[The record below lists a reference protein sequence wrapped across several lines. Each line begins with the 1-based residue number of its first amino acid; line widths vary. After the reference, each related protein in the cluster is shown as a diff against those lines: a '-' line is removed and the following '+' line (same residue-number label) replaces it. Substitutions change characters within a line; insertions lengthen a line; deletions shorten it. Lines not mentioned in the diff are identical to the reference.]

1 MPADAGAPPR
11 SIPLMPIAP
20 ADAGT
25 HASPRRLSALLV
37 RHWRAVVLL
46 MLCAYFVAGTFW
58 RAPWKADEPYSFG
71 IVINIIERGDWVVPN
86 VAFEP
91 FVEKPPL
98 MYWTGALAALALP
111 DMPPHE
117 AVRVAVLFWM
127 ALTCWAV
134 WRTARL
140 LRSEA
145 RDWRLRVGADL
156 ARGRPGLT

>member
-1 MPADAGAPPR
+1 MPADADARPR

-20 ADAGT
+20 AKAGT
-25 HASPRRLSALLV
+25 NVSPRRLSALLV
-37 RHWRAVVLL
+37 RRWRAVVVL

-71 IVINIIERGDWVVPN
+71 IVINIIERGDWVIPN

-111 DMPPHE
+111 DLPPHE

-134 WRTARL
+134 SRTARL
-140 LRSEA
+140 LRSE
-145 RDWRLRVGADL
+145 
-156 ARGRPGLT
+156 